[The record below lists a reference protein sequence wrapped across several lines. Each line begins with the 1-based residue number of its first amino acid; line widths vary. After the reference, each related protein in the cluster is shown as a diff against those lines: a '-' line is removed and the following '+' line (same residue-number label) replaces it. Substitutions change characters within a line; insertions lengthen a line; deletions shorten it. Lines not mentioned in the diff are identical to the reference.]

1 MRTGVG
7 FISQLMPS
15 LEVARPILNGE
26 DAPSHIS
33 YLEESVLKRTHGD
46 NRFLFHVPEAPPE
59 IMGLEASCVHA
70 NYPNASPM
78 PSAKTIASEHT
89 VSRVFMM
96 HLHVLFEMNGEKIDA

>member
-1 MRTGVG
+1 
-7 FISQLMPS
+7 
-15 LEVARPILNGE
+15 
-26 DAPSHIS
+26 
-33 YLEESVLKRTHGD
+33 
-46 NRFLFHVPEAPPE
+46 
-59 IMGLEASCVHA
+59 MGLEASCVHA